1 MVLEFA
7 TSPTDVIDMEAASPV
22 DEPELTR
29 HWIKQKSEAGNDLFQ
44 KFRHQCEELDEFFLN
59 DFDFSVPDGGTMIQ
73 RLRFQRSRRRD
84 HDPAGNSPVG
94 D

>member
-1 MVLEFA
+1 MGLEFA

-59 DFDFSVPDGGTMIQ
+59 DFDFSVPDG
-73 RLRFQRSRRRD
+73 D